1 MPVEK
6 RQKTSAR
13 GSQHR
18 NVRAGSV
25 GFRIAAAIRRRL
37 LAFGS
42 FLERSGERAIR
53 LSLFRA
59 GEFLKHP
66 LPRRVRV
73 HPTLATR
80 TTGIAVAAIA
90 HKLTPALEERGIL
103 RSLRRRRRSLEGD
116 LRQLGREPERA
127 MPAVIAALLSVA
139 IAASLL
145 PGPSVDAR
153 TQALDDGGLS
163 LGASADYEPT
173 FTTEWGGTESPDRFA
188 NDGITASN
196 TVADGVLIGDVAVG
210 STFSMR
216 ATEVVTQASEPVV
229 ATTAID
235 GPIFLDDGTLALPA
249 AIDIVV
255 ADGRDHVLIHVVTRG
270 ETLVAIARRYKITS
284 MELIWSNGLQSA
296 DNPAAGKRLRVPDT
310 KGIVVIVREHETLKS
325 IAAKYR
331 VTPSTIRTYNK
342 LKTAD
347 LVIGMVLVLP
357 GGRGSA
363 LPTFTRNDG
372 LIGYTGPV
380 PSVYS
385 GVKFRYPVP
394 GGRYVRGFTRT
405 HLGMDISNSYG
416 ASIVAAGDGVVV
428 FTGWRNNCG
437 GYQVIIAHGSNLYSG
452 YYHLSG
458 IVASTGQKVT
468 RGTRIGRIGQ
478 TGCATGP
485 HLHFVVARGFPLAGS
500 STLYNPARFLP

>member
-1 MPVEK
+1 MPDVK
-6 RQKTSAR
+6 RPPTSAR
-13 GSQHR
+13 GSKHR
-18 NVRAGSV
+18 NVRAGSPT
-25 GFRIAAAIRRRL
+25 FRLAAAIRRRL

-59 GEFLKHP
+59 GEFLKRP

-80 TTGIAVAAIA
+80 TTGLVVATIA
-90 HKLTPALEERGIL
+90 HKVTPALEERGVL
-103 RSLRRRRRSLEGD
+103 RSLRRRRRSLDSG
-116 LRQLGREPERA
+116 LRKLGREPERA
-127 MPAVIAALLSVA
+127 MPAVIAGLLSVA
-139 IAASLL
+139 IIASLL
-145 PGPSVDAR
+145 PGPSIDVR
-153 TQALDDGGLS
+153 SQALNDGGMS
-163 LGASADYEPT
+163 VGMSATSDPT
-173 FTTEWGGTESPDRFA
+173 FTTEWGSTQDPDRLA
-188 NDGITASN
+188 TDGNTAATAVS
-196 TVADGVLIGDVAVG
+196 DGVLIGDIATE

-216 ATEVVTQASEPVV
+216 ATEVITQAPDPVV

-235 GPIFLDDGTLALPA
+235 GPIFLDDGTLELPA

-255 ADGRDHVLIHVVTRG
+255 ADGRDHVLIHVVARG
-270 ETLVAIARRYKITS
+270 ETLSAIAKRYKISS

-296 DNPAAGKRLRVPDT
+296 DNPPVGKRLRVPDT
-310 KGIVVIVREHETLKS
+310 RGIVVTVREHETLKS
-325 IAAKYR
+325 IASKYR

-347 LVIGMVLVLP
+347 LVLGMVLVLP

-380 PSVYS
+380 PAVYS

-405 HLGMDISNSYG
+405 HLGMDISNAYG

-437 GYQVIIAHGSNLYSG
+437 GYQVIIAHGSNLYTG

-468 RGTRIGRIGQ
+468 RGTRIGRMGQ

-485 HLHFVVARGFPLAGS
+485 HLHFVVSRGFPLAGS

>member
-1 MPVEK
+1 MPDVK
-6 RQKTSAR
+6 RQQTPAR
-13 GSQHR
+13 GSKYR
-18 NVRAGSV
+18 NVRAGSPT
-25 GFRIAAAIRRRL
+25 FRLAAAIRRRL
-37 LAFGS
+37 LALGS

-90 HKLTPALEERGIL
+90 HKVTPVLEERGIL
-103 RSLRRRRRSLEGD
+103 RSLRRRRRSIDSG
-116 LRQLGREPERA
+116 LRKLGREPERA
-127 MPAVIAALLSVA
+127 MPAVIAGLLSVA
-139 IAASLL
+139 IIASLL
-145 PGPSVDAR
+145 PGPTVDVR
-153 TQALDDGGLS
+153 TQALNDGGM
-163 LGASADYEPT
+163 GVGMNAAYEPT
-173 FTTEWGGTESPDRFA
+173 FATEWGGTDSPDRFA
-188 NDGITASN
+188 SDGSTENTAVN
-196 TVADGVLIGDVAVG
+196 DGVLIGETTSG

-216 ATEVVTQASEPVV
+216 ATEVIARVPDPGV

-235 GPIFLDDGTLALPA
+235 GPIFLDDGTLELPA

-255 ADGRDHVLIHVVTRG
+255 ADGRDHVLIHVVSRG
-270 ETLVAIARRYKITS
+270 ETLAAIAKRYKISS

-310 KGIVVIVREHETLKS
+310 RGIVVTVREHETLKS
-325 IAAKYR
+325 IASKYR
-331 VTPSTIRTYNK
+331 VTPSTIRSYNK

-363 LPTFTRNDG
+363 LPTFTRKDG
-372 LIGYTGPV
+372 LIGYSGPV
-380 PSVYS
+380 PAVYS

-394 GGRYVRGFTRT
+394 GGYYIRGFTRT
-405 HLGMDISNSYG
+405 HLGMDIGNNYG
-416 ASIVAAGDGVVV
+416 ASVVAAGDGVVV

-437 GYQVIIAHGSNLYSG
+437 GYQVIVAHGSNLYTG

-458 IVASTGQKVT
+458 ILASTGQKVT

-485 HLHFVVARGFPLAGS
+485 HLHFVVSRGFPLAGT
-500 STLYNPARFLP
+500 STLYNPSRFLP

>member
-1 MPVEK
+1 MPDVK
-6 RQKTSAR
+6 RQPTPAR
-13 GSQHR
+13 GSLHR
-18 NVRAGSV
+18 NVRAGSIT
-25 GFRIAAAIRRRL
+25 FRLAAAIRRRL

-42 FLERSGERAIR
+42 LLERSGERAIR

-80 TTGIAVAAIA
+80 TTGLVVATIA
-90 HKLTPALEERGIL
+90 HKVTPALEERGIL
-103 RSLRRRRRSLEGD
+103 RSLRRRRRSIDSG

-127 MPAVIAALLSVA
+127 MPAVIAGLLSVA
-139 IAASLL
+139 IIASLL
-145 PGPSVDAR
+145 PGPTVDAR
-153 TQALDDGGLS
+153 SQALNDGGLGM
-163 LGASADYEPT
+163 GASTVAEPV
-173 FTTEWGGTESPDRFA
+173 FTTEWGGTENPDRLA
-188 NDGITASN
+188 TDGATSSSTI
-196 TVADGVLIGDVAVG
+196 ADGMLIGDIATE

-216 ATEVVTQASEPVV
+216 ATEVVAPVSESTV
-229 ATTAID
+229 ATTATD
-235 GPIFLDDGTLALPA
+235 GPIFLDDGTLELPA

-255 ADGRDHVLIHVVTRG
+255 ADGRDHVAIHVVARG
-270 ETLVAIARRYKITS
+270 ETLAAIARRYKITS

-296 DNPAAGKRLRVPDT
+296 DNPPVGKRLRIPDT
-310 KGIVVIVREHETLKS
+310 HGIVVTVREHETLKS
-325 IAAKYR
+325 IASKYR
-331 VTPSTIRTYNK
+331 VTPSAVRSYNK

-347 LVIGMVLVLP
+347 LVLGMILVLP

-372 LIGYTGPV
+372 LVGYTGPV
-380 PSVYS
+380 PAVYS

-394 GGRYVRGFTRT
+394 GGYYIRGFTRT
-405 HLGMDISNSYG
+405 HLGMDIGNAYG
-416 ASIVAAGDGVVV
+416 ASVVAAGDGVVV

-437 GYQVIIAHGSNLYSG
+437 GYQVIIAHGSNLYTG
-452 YYHLSG
+452 YYHLSA
-458 IVASTGQKVT
+458 ILANTGQKVT

-485 HLHFVVARGFPLAGS
+485 HLHFVVSRGFPMAGA

>member
-1 MPVEK
+1 MPDVK

-13 GSQHR
+13 GSKHR
-18 NVRAGSV
+18 NVRAGSLT
-25 GFRIAAAIRRRL
+25 FRLAAAIRRRL
-37 LAFGS
+37 LALGS
-42 FLERSGERAIR
+42 LLERSGERAIE

-59 GEFLKHP
+59 GEFLKRP
-66 LPRRVRV
+66 LPRRVRI

-90 HKLTPALEERGIL
+90 HKVTPALEERGIL
-103 RSLRRRRRSLEGD
+103 RSLRRRRRSLDAGF
-116 LRQLGREPERA
+116 RQLGREPERA
-127 MPAVIAALLSVA
+127 MPAVIAGLLSVA
-139 IAASLL
+139 IIASLL
-145 PGPSVDAR
+145 PGPTVDAR
-153 TQALDDGGLS
+153 TQALNDGGMSVGMTPAEELTF
-163 LGASADYEPT
+163 AS
-173 FTTEWGGTESPDRFA
+173 EWGGTENPDRL
-188 NDGITASN
+188 ASEG
-196 TVADGVLIGDVAVG
+196 TTEKSAVTDGVLIGEIASE

-216 ATEVVTQASEPVV
+216 ATEVVAKAPDPVV
-229 ATTAID
+229 ATSAID
-235 GPIFLDDGTLALPA
+235 GPIFLDDGTLELPA

-255 ADGRDHVLIHVVTRG
+255 ADGRDHVLIHVVARG
-270 ETLVAIARRYKITS
+270 ETLAAIAKRYKISS

-296 DNPAAGKRLRVPDT
+296 DNPPAGKRLRVPDT
-310 KGIVVIVREHETLKS
+310 RGIVVTVREHETLKS
-325 IAAKYR
+325 IASKYR
-331 VTPSTIRTYNK
+331 VTPSTIRSYNN

-347 LVIGMVLVLP
+347 LVLGMVLVLP

-394 GGRYVRGFTRT
+394 GGRYIRGFTRS
-405 HLGMDISNSYG
+405 HLGMDIGMSYG
-416 ASIVAAGDGVVV
+416 ASVVAAGDGVVV

-437 GYQVIIAHGSNLYSG
+437 GNQIIVAHGSNLYTG

-458 IVASTGQKVT
+458 ILANTGQKVT

-485 HLHFVVARGFPLAGS
+485 HLHFVVSRGFPLAGS

>member
-1 MPVEK
+1 MPDVK

-13 GSQHR
+13 GSKHR
-18 NVRAGSV
+18 NVRAGSAT
-25 GFRIAAAIRRRL
+25 FRLAAAIRRRL
-37 LAFGS
+37 LAFGA
-42 FLERSGERAIR
+42 FLERSGERAIQ

-59 GEFLKHP
+59 GEFLKRP

-80 TTGIAVAAIA
+80 TSGIAVAAIA
-90 HKLTPALEERGIL
+90 HKVTPALEERGIL
-103 RSLRRRRRSLEGD
+103 RSLRRRRRSLD
-116 LRQLGREPERA
+116 SSLRKLGREPERA
-127 MPAVIAALLSVA
+127 MPAVIAGLLSVA
-139 IAASLL
+139 IIASLL
-145 PGPSVDAR
+145 PGPTVDAR
-153 TQALDDGGLS
+153 TQALNDGGMS
-163 LGASADYEPT
+163 VGMDTVYEPT
-173 FTTEWGGTESPDRFA
+173 FTTEWGGTENPDRFA
-188 NDGITASN
+188 SDGITENS
-196 TVADGVLIGDVAVG
+196 VVSDGVLIGEAATE

-216 ATEVVTQASEPVV
+216 ATEVVAQVLGSAV

-235 GPIFLDDGTLALPA
+235 GPIFLDDGTLELPA

-255 ADGRDHVLIHVVTRG
+255 ADGRDHVLIHVVARG
-270 ETLVAIARRYKITS
+270 ETLSAIAKRYKIST

-296 DNPAAGKRLRVPDT
+296 DNPAVGKRLRVPDT
-310 KGIVVIVREHETLKS
+310 RGIVVTVREHETLKS
-325 IAAKYR
+325 IASKYR

-347 LVIGMVLVLP
+347 LILGMVLVLP

-372 LIGYTGPV
+372 LIGYTGPI
-380 PSVYS
+380 PAVYS

-405 HLGMDISNSYG
+405 HLGMDLSNSYG

-458 IVASTGQKVT
+458 IVASNGQKVT
-468 RGTRIGRIGQ
+468 RGTRIGRMGQ

-485 HLHFVVARGFPLAGS
+485 HLHFVVSRGFPLAGA

>member
-1 MPVEK
+1 MPDVK

-13 GSQHR
+13 GSKHR
-18 NVRAGSV
+18 WVRAGSPT
-25 GFRIAAAIRRRL
+25 FRLVAAIHRRL

-59 GEFLKHP
+59 GEFLKRP

-90 HKLTPALEERGIL
+90 HKVTPALEERGIL
-103 RSLRRRRRSLEGD
+103 RSLRLRRRSLD
-116 LRQLGREPERA
+116 SALRRLGREPERA
-127 MPAVIAALLSVA
+127 MPAVIAGLLSVA
-139 IAASLL
+139 IIASLL
-145 PGPSVDAR
+145 PGPTIDAR
-153 TQALDDGGLS
+153 TQALDDGGMS
-163 LGASADYEPT
+163 VGMGAAYEPT
-173 FTTEWGGTESPDRFA
+173 FTTVWGGTESPDRL
-188 NDGITASN
+188 TSN
-196 TVADGVLIGDVAVG
+196 GATESLAVSDGVLIGETATE

-216 ATEVVTQASEPVV
+216 ATEVVVQAPDSVV

-235 GPIFLDDGTLALPA
+235 GPIFLDDGTLELPA

-255 ADGRDHVLIHVVTRG
+255 ADGRDHVLIHVVARG
-270 ETLVAIARRYKITS
+270 ETLAAIAKRYKISS

-296 DNPAAGKRLRVPDT
+296 DNPAVGKRLRVPDT
-310 KGIVVIVREHETLKS
+310 RGIVVTVRENETLKS
-325 IAAKYR
+325 IASKYR
-331 VTPSTIRTYNK
+331 VTPTTIRTYNK
-342 LKTAD
+342 LKVAD
-347 LVIGMVLVLP
+347 LVLGMVLVLP
-357 GGRGSA
+357 GGRGAA
-363 LPTFTRNDG
+363 LPTFTRPDG
-372 LIGYTGPV
+372 LIGYTGPL
-380 PSVYS
+380 PAVYS

-394 GGRYVRGFTRT
+394 GGRYVRGFTRS
-405 HLGMDISNSYG
+405 HLGMDISNAYG

-437 GYQVIIAHGSNLYSG
+437 GYQVIIAHGSNLYTG

-468 RGTRIGRIGQ
+468 RGTRIGRMGQ

-485 HLHFVVARGFPLAGS
+485 HLHFVVSRGFPLAGS

>member
-1 MPVEK
+1 MPDVK
-6 RQKTSAR
+6 RPPTSAR
-13 GSQHR
+13 GSKHR
-18 NVRAGSV
+18 NVRAGSLS
-25 GFRIAAAIRRRL
+25 FRLAAAIRRRL

-73 HPTLATR
+73 HPTLAAR
-80 TTGIAVAAIA
+80 TTGLAVAAIA
-90 HKLTPALEERGIL
+90 HKVTPALEERGIL
-103 RSLRRRRRSLEGD
+103 RTMRRRRRSLESG

-127 MPAVIAALLSVA
+127 MPAVIAGLLSVA
-139 IAASLL
+139 IIASLL
-145 PGPSVDAR
+145 PGPTVDAR
-153 TQALDDGGLS
+153 SQALNDGGMG
-163 LGASADYEPT
+163 LGMSARSEPS
-173 FTTEWGGTESPDRFA
+173 FTTEWGGTENPDRLA
-188 NDGITASN
+188 TDYTAAAPVSS
-196 TVADGVLIGDVAVG
+196 DGVLIGDVATE

-216 ATEVVTQASEPVV
+216 ATEVVTQAPDTAV
-229 ATTAID
+229 ATTATD
-235 GPIFLDDGTLALPA
+235 GPIFLDDGTLELPA

-255 ADGRDHVLIHVVTRG
+255 ADGRDHVAIHVVARG
-270 ETLVAIARRYKITS
+270 ETLAAIARKYKITS

-296 DNPAAGKRLRVPDT
+296 DNPPVGKRLRVPDT
-310 KGIVVIVREHETLKS
+310 RGIVVTVREHETLKS
-325 IAAKYR
+325 IASKYR
-331 VTPSTIRTYNK
+331 VTPSTIRSYNK

-347 LVIGMVLVLP
+347 LVLGMILVLP

-380 PSVYS
+380 PAVYS

-394 GGRYVRGFTRT
+394 GGYYIRGFTRT
-405 HLGMDISNSYG
+405 HLGMDIGNGYG
-416 ASIVAAGDGVVV
+416 ASVVAAADGVVV

-437 GYQVIIAHGSNLYSG
+437 GNQIIVAHGSNLYTG

-458 IVASTGQKVT
+458 ILVNTGQKVT
-468 RGTRIGRIGQ
+468 RGSRIGRIGQ

-485 HLHFVVARGFPLAGS
+485 HLHFVVSRGFPLAGS
-500 STLYNPARFLP
+500 STLYNPSRFLP

>member
-1 MPVEK
+1 MPDVK
-6 RQKTSAR
+6 RQPTPAR
-13 GSQHR
+13 GSLHR
-18 NVRAGSV
+18 NVRAGSIT
-25 GFRIAAAIRRRL
+25 FRLAAAIRRRL

-42 FLERSGERAIR
+42 LLERSGERAIR

-80 TTGIAVAAIA
+80 TTGLVVATIA
-90 HKLTPALEERGIL
+90 HKVTPALEERGIL
-103 RSLRRRRRSLEGD
+103 RSLRRRRRSIDSG

-127 MPAVIAALLSVA
+127 MPAVIAGLLSVA
-139 IAASLL
+139 IIASLL
-145 PGPSVDAR
+145 PGPTVDAR
-153 TQALDDGGLS
+153 SQALNDGGLGM
-163 LGASADYEPT
+163 GASTVAEPV
-173 FTTEWGGTESPDRFA
+173 FTTEWGGTENPDRLA
-188 NDGITASN
+188 TDGATSSSTI
-196 TVADGVLIGDVAVG
+196 ADGMLIGDIATE

-216 ATEVVTQASEPVV
+216 ATEVVAPASESTV
-229 ATTAID
+229 ATTATD
-235 GPIFLDDGTLALPA
+235 GPIFLDDGTLELPA

-255 ADGRDHVLIHVVTRG
+255 ADGRDHVAIHVVARG
-270 ETLVAIARRYKITS
+270 ETLAAIARRYKITS

-296 DNPAAGKRLRVPDT
+296 DNPPVGKRLRIPDT
-310 KGIVVIVREHETLKS
+310 HGIVVTVREHETLKS
-325 IAAKYR
+325 IASKYR
-331 VTPSTIRTYNK
+331 VTPSAVRSYNK

-347 LVIGMVLVLP
+347 LVLGMILVLP

-372 LIGYTGPV
+372 LVGYTGPV
-380 PSVYS
+380 PAVYS

-394 GGRYVRGFTRT
+394 GGYYIRGFTRT
-405 HLGMDISNSYG
+405 HLGMDIGNAYG
-416 ASIVAAGDGVVV
+416 ASVVAAGDGVVV

-437 GYQVIIAHGSNLYSG
+437 GYQVIIAHGSNLYTG
-452 YYHLSG
+452 YYHLSA
-458 IVASTGQKVT
+458 ILANTGQKVT

-485 HLHFVVARGFPLAGS
+485 HLHFVVSRGFPMAGA